1 MVTCRE
7 ELKHSSYLCPY
18 HSWLASSRVELV
30 VVVVLMVMVVMVVVV
45 VLVLLAVRPQL
56 GPGHSVTSL
65 ATHNNRMLTC
75 RGPVR
80 SCVLSSPELVVA
92 RTDQQQFDS
101 FLLRWVVTVC
111 QVCFT

>member
-1 MVTCRE
+1 MLV
-7 ELKHSSYLCPY
+7 LVVL
-18 HSWLASSRVELV
+18 VLV
-30 VVVVLMVMVVMVVVV
+30 VVIVVVV
-45 VLVLLAVRPQL
+45 EVLVLLAVRPHS

-92 RTDQQQFDS
+92 RTDQQQFDCVPGMCHMMTECIA
-101 FLLRWVVTVC
+101 L
-111 QVCFT
+111 

>member
-1 MVTCRE
+1 M
-7 ELKHSSYLCPY
+7 
-18 HSWLASSRVELV
+18 W
-30 VVVVLMVMVVMVVVV
+30 VVVV
-45 VLVLLAVRPQL
+45 VLVMLVVVCWWSDWSCWLLAVRPHS

-111 QVCFT
+111 QVCVT